1 MDTNLHASSV
11 HIWRCRVS
19 KVQGMFLLRSSYQRS
34 PENSYG
40 PIHHAGARAR
50 DHGWGQ
56 MQPWQSLLAAHI
68 ASWTDQKPQEESPPV
83 LQGSSTRVKS
93 ELAQNIWSPSIWPE
107 TTVTHN
113 RDITYNFEMWQK
125 WFLWA
130 LELLIWILSLRS
142 ILLLSH
148 HQSSLSIFSEDFL
161 LKKKDFHNWSNWS
174 SPLSSST

>member
-1 MDTNLHASSV
+1 MDTNLHVSSV
-11 HIWRCRVS
+11 HICRVS
-19 KVQGMFLLRSSYQRS
+19 KVQGISLLRSCYQRS

-93 ELAQNIWSPSIWPE
+93 ELAQNIWSPSIWSKIA
-107 TTVTHN
+107 VTHN
-113 RDITYNFEMWQK
+113 RDSIKFWNVAKVIFMSAGFAVMNLIPAFNFVA
-125 WFLWA
+125 FTSP
-130 LELLIWILSLRS
+130 ILTFHLQWR
-142 ILLLSH
+142 
-148 HQSSLSIFSEDFL
+148 FFAE
-161 LKKKDFHNWSNWS
+161 KKRF
-174 SPLSSST
+174 